1 MNFNTAESQ
10 ANTIFKNVMADLY
23 AQWLN
28 DNTEDSFDTFLWQNR
43 NQLGEAFYHEVG
55 EYFGDCDTA
64 AEELFQD

>member
-1 MNFNTAESQ
+1 MNFNTVESQ

-23 AQWLN
+23 EQWKL
-28 DNTEDSFDTFLWQNR
+28 DNGDDSFDTFLWQNR

-64 AEELFQD
+64 VGELFTD